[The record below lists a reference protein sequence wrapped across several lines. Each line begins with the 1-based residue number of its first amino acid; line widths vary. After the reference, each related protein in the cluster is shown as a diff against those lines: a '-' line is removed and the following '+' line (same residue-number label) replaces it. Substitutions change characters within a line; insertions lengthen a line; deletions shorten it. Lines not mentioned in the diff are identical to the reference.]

1 MGEYNK
7 TYAQIMGLKQ
17 RKTAKEKQIKK
28 LEKWIARLN
37 DDIYEIE
44 LEIADCEAYL
54 SELDYIDNGGN
65 R

>member
-28 LEKWIARLN
+28 LE
-37 DDIYEIE
+37 
-44 LEIADCEAYL
+44 IADCEAYL